1 MSPPDASPVAVG
13 ADPGA
18 IDACPPRH
26 AAVPGTFQRP
36 AALEGLPRNTE
47 APRRRKGA
55 YAPALGET
63 QIPLIHPNPPRLSE
77 LADGL
82 VQIERS
88 GVFSNYGPMNTRLEK
103 GLVEDVFE
111 GGGACVTV
119 CNATVGLMLAVKQ
132 AVGWR
137 PRGRYVLMPS
147 FTFAAAAHAAL
158 WCGLTPLLCD
168 IDSETWL
175 PDPRAEERLL
185 ERYGRKIALI
195 LPNASFGNSLDL
207 SHYDRLSMLHRV
219 PVVIDAAASLGSLD
233 ADGRAFGAGCRH
245 PLVYSMHATKSFA
258 TGEAGLIY
266 CADHDRIAT
275 LRAMGNFGFGNPRS
289 ATMPGLNSKLSE
301 VSALLGVAK
310 LQTFKKVAA
319 HRHAT
324 YELYRKLLPDF
335 TFQRMTGQRTAHQF
349 VSILLPRTLAGQVPD
364 IIAALGREG
373 IGAGRYFV
381 PHIAEQPFFR
391 KTCVSG
397 DLPITDD
404 ISGRIIALPIS
415 DVLQPADVGRVCS
428 TFARI
433 CSERAGG
440 HTAPRPMALAA
451 QTSEAPR

>member
-1 MSPPDASPVAVG
+1 MPQDASPGIAD

-18 IDACPPRH
+18 IDARLPQH

-36 AALEGLPRNTE
+36 THLEELPCKTA
-47 APRRRKGA
+47 APRRRRA
-55 YAPALGET
+55 AHAPDIGKT

-77 LADGL
+77 LVDGL

-88 GVFSNYGPMNTRLEK
+88 GIFSNYGPMNTRLEK
-103 GLVEDVFE
+103 GLVEHVF
-111 GGGACVTV
+111 GGDGACVTV

-175 PDPRAEERLL
+175 PDPGAEERLL
-185 ERYGRKIALI
+185 ERYGHKIALI

-207 SHYDRLSMLHRV
+207 THYDRLSAVYDV

-233 ADGRAFGAGCRH
+233 AKGRAFGAGCRH

-266 CADHDRIAT
+266 CADQERIAT
-275 LRAMGNFGFGNPRS
+275 LRAMGNFGFGQPRS

-310 LQTFKKVAA
+310 LQKFKEVAA
-319 HRHAT
+319 HRHAA
-324 YELYRKLLPDF
+324 YELYRTLLPQF

-349 VSILLPRTLAGQVPD
+349 VSILLPRALAGQVPD
-364 IIAALGREG
+364 VIAELGREG

-391 KTCVSG
+391 RACVSG
-397 DLPITDD
+397 DLPVTND
-404 ISGRIIALPIS
+404 ISGRVIALPIS
-415 DVLQPADVGRVCS
+415 DVIRPAEVVLVCD
-428 TFARI
+428 TLTRI
-433 CSERAGG
+433 CRERAGG
-440 HTAPRPMALAA
+440 QTARRPKSPAA
-451 QTSEAPR
+451 QTTEAPR